1 MKTTIFAGLGLAL
14 CANPAQATCHHYST
28 WNYPRAQSCAVGLRP
43 TAHSEPSNWYVEIK
57 PETIVEQGSP
67 TEPDQRTQAQIKDFV
82 EHNTALALHHDELDE
97 ELNTLLLQERTISE
111 LKGK

>member
-28 WNYPRAQSCAVGLRP
+28 WNYPWAQSCAVDLRP

-57 PETIVEQGSP
+57 PETIVEPGP
-67 TEPDQRTQAQIKDFV
+67 TESDKRTTDQIKEFV
-82 EHNTALALHHDELDE
+82 QHNIALSLHHDELDE
-97 ELNTLLLQERTISE
+97 ELKLLIQKELTTSE